1 MVRVKICGM
10 TNLQDTLQAAVYG
23 AWAVG
28 FIFYKK
34 SPRFIG
40 AFKVKKIIDQLPPFV
55 TPVGVFVN
63 QKEGAVK
70 DILQFCGIRTV
81 QFHGDETPEYCRRFK
96 KNCKVIKAVR
106 VGNNVNPDLL
116 KKYSVDA
123 FLLDAF
129 QDGVYGGT
137 GKTFPWHLAK
147 AVKGLGVP
155 LILSGGLT
163 PQNLLSAVEDVRP
176 YAVDVCS
183 GVEKSPGQKNSHAVK
198 EFVDIA
204 QFNQK

>member
-10 TNLQDTLQAAVYG
+10 TNSKDALQAALYG

-40 AFKVKKIIDQLPPFV
+40 AFKVKKIVEQLPPFV

-70 DILQFCGIRTV
+70 DILKFCGIGTV
-81 QFHGDETPEYCRRFK
+81 QFHGDETPEFCRRFTK
-96 KNCKVIKAVR
+96 QYKVIKAVR
-106 VGNNVNPDLL
+106 VDDRVNPDSL
-116 KKYSVDA
+116 KKYAVDA

-129 QDGVYGGT
+129 QEDVYGGT

-155 LILSGGLT
+155 LILSGGLNA
-163 PQNLLSAVEDVRP
+163 QNLLRAIEDVRP
-176 YAVDVCS
+176 FAVDVSS

-198 EFVDIA
+198 EFIDIV
-204 QFNQK
+204 QFYQK